1 MTANKLR
8 QIIAQDFLNALKQE
22 KLPWS
27 ACWQQNRPMNPTTG
41 KLYRGV
47 NALQLSLHSDALGYT
62 DPRWCTFNQ
71 AQEKGWRIRK
81 GAKSCQVE
89 YWAYY
94 DLKKTKLLSW
104 PEVWKLL
111 KTDPDYV
118 SNLQLRCRTYCVFNA
133 EQIDGIPPLKQKHTN
148 IGAIREQRDELIRNM
163 GIRYRV
169 QGNEAYYSLREDTVT
184 LPPEA
189 SFDDEY
195 SYMATM
201 LHECGHATGHPA
213 RLDRDLSGSFGSE
226 SYAREELR
234 AEIASAFTAQV
245 LGLKLTSQQLQGQM
259 QRHIA
264 YVQSWIQTLEDD
276 PGELF
281 RAIKDAEK
289 ISDYLIEKGGF
300 EKVLE
305 AARPE
310 QELAPGTVEPASIE
324 PEEVE
329 TNIGSI
335 PIEDFREIMALQ
347 NGFDSYDD
355 MYSQGYRVGYGYD
368 KEPEPTV
375 SEDFF
380 CNVEVEFVQQTQ
392 EEYEL
397 EL

>member
-1 MTANKLR
+1 MAMNKLR
-8 QIIAQDFLNALKQE
+8 EKIAQDFLSALKQD

-27 ACWQQNRPMNPTTG
+27 ACWQQERPVNMATG

-47 NALQLSLHSDALGYT
+47 NALYLSFCSDALGYT
-62 DPRWCTFNQ
+62 DPRWCTFHQ
-71 AQEKGWRIRK
+71 AQEKGWRVRK
-81 GAKSCQVE
+81 GAKSCRVE

-94 DLKKTKLLSW
+94 DLKEKKLLSW
-104 PEVWKLL
+104 PDVWKLL
-111 KTDPDYV
+111 TNDPDYWV
-118 SNLQLRCRTYCVFNA
+118 NLQLRCRTYCVFNA
-133 EQIDGIPPLKQKHTN
+133 EQIDGIPPLERRHTS

-163 GIRYRV
+163 GIGYRE
-169 QGNEAYYSLREDTVT
+169 QGKNAYYSLPEDTVT

-234 AEIASAFTAQV
+234 AEIASAFTAQA
-245 LGLKLTSQQLQGQM
+245 LGLQLSSEQLQGQM

-264 YVQSWIQTLEDD
+264 YVQSWSQALEND

-300 EKVLE
+300 EKGM
-305 AARPE
+305 AKAQPE
-310 QELAPGTVEPASIE
+310 QELAPGTIE
-324 PEEVE
+324 P
-329 TNIGSI
+329 
-335 PIEDFREIMALQ
+335 PA
-347 NGFDSYDD
+347 
-355 MYSQGYRVGYGYD
+355 
-368 KEPEPTV
+368 V

-380 CNVEVEFVQQTQ
+380 CNVEYARQTQ

-397 EL
+397 EI

>member
-1 MTANKLR
+1 MAMNKLR
-8 QIIAQDFLNALKQE
+8 EKIAQDFLSALKQDR
-22 KLPWS
+22 LPWS
-27 ACWQQNRPMNPTTG
+27 ACWQQQRPVNMATG

-47 NALQLSLHSDALGYT
+47 NALYLSVCSDALGYT

-71 AQEKGWRIRK
+71 AQQKGWRVRK
-81 GAKSCQVE
+81 GAKACRVE

-94 DLKKTKLLSW
+94 DLQEKKLLAW
-104 PEVWKLL
+104 PDVWKRL
-111 KTDPDYV
+111 TADPDYWV
-118 SNLQLRCRTYCVFNA
+118 NIQLRCRTYCVFNA
-133 EQIDGIPPLKQKHTN
+133 EQIDGVPPLDRRSTS
-148 IGAIREQRDELIRNM
+148 IGAIRQQRDELIRNM
-163 GIRYRV
+163 GIGYREL
-169 QGNEAYYSLREDTVT
+169 GNEAYYSLREDTVT

-213 RLDRDLSGSFGSE
+213 RLNRDLSGSFASE

-234 AEIASAFTAQV
+234 AEIASAFTAQA
-245 LGLKLTSQQLQGQM
+245 LGLQLTPEQLQGQM

-264 YVQSWIQTLEDD
+264 YVQSWIKTLDED

-300 EKVLE
+300 EKTMANAQL
-305 AARPE
+305 E
-310 QELAPGTVEPASIE
+310 QELAPGAAEHPA
-324 PEEVE
+324 
-329 TNIGSI
+329 
-335 PIEDFREIMALQ
+335 
-347 NGFDSYDD
+347 
-355 MYSQGYRVGYGYD
+355 
-368 KEPEPTV
+368 V

-380 CNVEVEFVQQTQ
+380 CNLEKVEYVRR